1 MSIWGRLL
9 GGAAGFAL
17 GGPIGAILGVM
28 AGSAFDRKKQH
39 TFNFSKIS
47 QEQKQQIFTISFIV
61 LAAKLAK
68 SDGQVTDDEIRAFK
82 EKFNVPK
89 SELNKVGKI
98 FNEAKKDVYGY
109 KQIADQV
116 GLVFSNNKILL
127 EEMLNNLFFIAAS
140 DGQISLKEVELLR
153 SISQSFSFD
162 ENTFQRIF
170 QMNLKDNAS
179 DPYRVLDVSRDDTDQ
194 EIRKKWI
201 QLNKEHHPDNLIARG
216 MPKEFIEQSNK
227 ELAAINLAYDKI
239 KEIELLRS
247 ISQSFSF
254 DENTFQ
260 RIFQMNLNDNTSD
273 PYRVLDVSR
282 DDSDQEIRKKWIQLN
297 KEHHPDNLIARGMPK
312 EFIEQSNKELA
323 AINLAYDKIK
333 EIRAKS

>member
-170 QMNLKDNAS
+170 QMNLKDN
-179 DPYRVLDVSRDDTDQ
+179 
-194 EIRKKWI
+194 
-201 QLNKEHHPDNLIARG
+201 
-216 MPKEFIEQSNK
+216 
-227 ELAAINLAYDKI
+227 
-239 KEIELLRS
+239 
-247 ISQSFSF
+247 
-254 DENTFQ
+254 
-260 RIFQMNLNDNTSD
+260 TSD
-273 PYRVLDVSR
+273 PYKVLDVSR

>member
-17 GGPIGAILGVM
+17 GGPLGAILGVM
-28 AGSAFDRKKQH
+28 AGSAFDRRKQK
-39 TFNFSKIS
+39 NFQYSQIS

-68 SDGQVTDDEIRAFK
+68 SDGQVTNDEIQAFK

-89 SELNKVGKI
+89 TELDKVGKI

-116 GLVFSNNKILL
+116 GLVFSGNKILL
-127 EEMLNNLFFIAAS
+127 EEMLNNLFYIAAS
-140 DGQISLKEVELLR
+140 DGQISLNEVDLLR

-162 ENTFQRIF
+162 EKTFQRIF
-170 QMNLKDNAS
+170 QMNLNNNTS
-179 DPYRVLDVSRDDTDQ
+179 DPYKILDVSREDTDQ

-201 QLNKEHHPDNLIARG
+201 DLNKEHHPDNLISKG

-227 ELAAINLAYDKI
+227 ELA
-239 KEIELLRS
+239 S
-247 ISQSFSF
+247 
-254 DENTFQ
+254 
-260 RIFQMNLNDNTSD
+260 
-273 PYRVLDVSR
+273 
-282 DDSDQEIRKKWIQLN
+282 
-297 KEHHPDNLIARGMPK
+297 
-312 EFIEQSNKELA
+312 
-323 AINLAYDKIK
+323 INLAYDKIK

>member
-17 GGPIGAILGVM
+17 GGPLGAILGVM
-28 AGSAFDRKKQH
+28 AGSAFDRRKQK
-39 TFNFSKIS
+39 NFQYSQIS

-68 SDGQVTDDEIRAFK
+68 SDGQVTNDEIQAFK

-89 SELNKVGKI
+89 TELDKVGKI

-116 GLVFSNNKILL
+116 GLVFSGNKILL
-127 EEMLNNLFFIAAS
+127 EEMLNNLFYIAAS
-140 DGQISLKEVELLR
+140 DGQISLNEVDLLR
-153 SISQSFSFD
+153 SISESFSFD
-162 ENTFQRIF
+162 EKTFQRIF
-170 QMNLKDNAS
+170 QMNLNNNTS
-179 DPYRVLDVSRDDTDQ
+179 DPYKILDVSREDTDQ

-201 QLNKEHHPDNLIARG
+201 DLNKEHHPDNLISKG

-227 ELAAINLAYDKI
+227 ELA
-239 KEIELLRS
+239 S
-247 ISQSFSF
+247 
-254 DENTFQ
+254 
-260 RIFQMNLNDNTSD
+260 
-273 PYRVLDVSR
+273 
-282 DDSDQEIRKKWIQLN
+282 
-297 KEHHPDNLIARGMPK
+297 
-312 EFIEQSNKELA
+312 
-323 AINLAYDKIK
+323 INLAYDKIK

>member
-28 AGSAFDRKKQH
+28 AGSAFDKKKKRS
-39 TFNFSKIS
+39 FNFSQIS
-47 QEQKQQIFTISFIV
+47 QDQKQQIFTLSFII
-61 LAAKLAK
+61 LSAKLAK
-68 SDGQVTDDEIRAFK
+68 SDGHVTNDEIQAFK

-116 GLVFSNNKILL
+116 GHLFNDNKVLL
-127 EEMLNNLFFIAAS
+127 EEMLNNLFYIAAS
-140 DGQISLKEVELLR
+140 DGQISINEVELLR

-162 ENTFQRIF
+162 EKTFQRIF
-170 QMNLKDNAS
+170 QMNLNNSS
-179 DPYRVLDVSRDDTDQ
+179 DPFKILGVNRDETNQ

-201 QLNKEHHPDNLIARG
+201 ELNKEHHPDNLIAKG
-216 MPKEFIEQSNK
+216 MPE
-227 ELAAINLAYDKI
+227 
-239 KEIELLRS
+239 
-247 ISQSFSF
+247 
-254 DENTFQ
+254 
-260 RIFQMNLNDNTSD
+260 
-273 PYRVLDVSR
+273 
-282 DDSDQEIRKKWIQLN
+282 
-297 KEHHPDNLIARGMPK
+297 

-333 EIRAKS
+333 EIRSKS

>member
-1 MSIWGRLL
+1 MSIWGRVL

-28 AGSAFDRKKQH
+28 AGSAFDRKKH
-39 TFNFSKIS
+39 NTFNFSKIS

-61 LAAKLAK
+61 LSAKLAK

-140 DGQISLKEVELLR
+140 DGQISLKE
-153 SISQSFSFD
+153 
-162 ENTFQRIF
+162 
-170 QMNLKDNAS
+170 
-179 DPYRVLDVSRDDTDQ
+179 
-194 EIRKKWI
+194 
-201 QLNKEHHPDNLIARG
+201 
-216 MPKEFIEQSNK
+216 
-227 ELAAINLAYDKI
+227 
-239 KEIELLRS
+239 IELLRS

-260 RIFQMNLNDNTSD
+260 RIFQMHLKDNTAD
-273 PYRVLDVSR
+273 PYRILGVSR

>member
-28 AGSAFDRKKQH
+28 AGSAFDKKNKSS
-39 TFNFSKIS
+39 FNYSKIS
-47 QEQKQQIFTISFIV
+47 QEQKQQVFTISFII
-61 LAAKLAK
+61 LSAKLAK
-68 SDGQVTDDEIRAFK
+68 SDGQVTNDEIQAFK

-116 GLVFSNNKILL
+116 GLLFADNKILL
-127 EEMLNNLFFIAAS
+127 EELLNNLFYIAAS
-140 DGQISLKEVELLR
+140 DGQISLKEIDLLR

-170 QMNLKDNAS
+170 QMNLKDN
-179 DPYRVLDVSRDDTDQ
+179 
-194 EIRKKWI
+194 
-201 QLNKEHHPDNLIARG
+201 
-216 MPKEFIEQSNK
+216 
-227 ELAAINLAYDKI
+227 
-239 KEIELLRS
+239 
-247 ISQSFSF
+247 
-254 DENTFQ
+254 
-260 RIFQMNLNDNTSD
+260 TSD
-273 PYRVLDVSR
+273 PYRILGVSR
-282 DDSDQEIRKKWIQLN
+282 NDSDQEIRKKWIQLN

-333 EIRAKS
+333 EIREKS

>member
-17 GGPIGAILGVM
+17 GGPLGAILGVM
-28 AGSAFDRKKQH
+28 AGSAFDRRKQK
-39 TFNFSKIS
+39 NFQYSQIS

-68 SDGQVTDDEIRAFK
+68 SDGQVTNDEIQAFK

-89 SELNKVGKI
+89 TELDKVGKI

-116 GLVFSNNKILL
+116 GLVFSGNKILL
-127 EEMLNNLFFIAAS
+127 EEMLNNLFYIAAS
-140 DGQISLKEVELLR
+140 DGQISLNEVDLLR
-153 SISQSFSFD
+153 SISESFSFD
-162 ENTFQRIF
+162 EKTFQRIF
-170 QMNLKDNAS
+170 QMNLNNNTS
-179 DPYRVLDVSRDDTDQ
+179 DPYKILDVSREDTDQ

-201 QLNKEHHPDNLIARG
+201 KLNKEHHPDNLIA
-216 MPKEFIEQSNK
+216 K
-227 ELAAINLAYDKI
+227 
-239 KEIELLRS
+239 
-247 ISQSFSF
+247 
-254 DENTFQ
+254 
-260 RIFQMNLNDNTSD
+260 
-273 PYRVLDVSR
+273 
-282 DDSDQEIRKKWIQLN
+282 
-297 KEHHPDNLIARGMPK
+297 GMPK

-333 EIRAKS
+333 EIRAQS

>member
-1 MSIWGRLL
+1 MSIWGKLL

-28 AGSAFDRKKQH
+28 AGSAFDKKNKSS
-39 TFNFSKIS
+39 FNYSKIS
-47 QEQKQQIFTISFIV
+47 QEQKQQVFTISFII
-61 LAAKLAK
+61 LSAKLAK
-68 SDGQVTDDEIRAFK
+68 SDGQVTNDEIQAFK

-116 GLVFSNNKILL
+116 GLLFADNKILL
-127 EEMLNNLFFIAAS
+127 EELLNNLFYIAAS
-140 DGQISLKEVELLR
+140 DGQISLKEIDLLK

-170 QMNLKDNAS
+170 QMNLKDN
-179 DPYRVLDVSRDDTDQ
+179 
-194 EIRKKWI
+194 
-201 QLNKEHHPDNLIARG
+201 
-216 MPKEFIEQSNK
+216 
-227 ELAAINLAYDKI
+227 
-239 KEIELLRS
+239 
-247 ISQSFSF
+247 
-254 DENTFQ
+254 
-260 RIFQMNLNDNTSD
+260 TSD
-273 PYRVLDVSR
+273 PYRILGVSR

>member
-1 MSIWGRLL
+1 MSIWGKIL

-17 GGPIGAILGVM
+17 GGPLGAIIGIM
-28 AGSAFDRKKQH
+28 AGSAFDKKKSR
-39 TFNFSKIS
+39 TSFNYKNID
-47 QEQKQQIFTISFIV
+47 QNQKQQIFTLSFIV
-61 LAAKLAK
+61 LSAKLAK
-68 SDGQVTDDEIRAFK
+68 SDGQVTKDEINAFK

-89 SELNKVGKI
+89 SELSKVGKI

-116 GLVFSNNKILL
+116 GLLFADNKILL
-127 EEMLNNLFFIAAS
+127 EELLNNLFYIAAS
-140 DGQISLKEVELLR
+140 DGQISLKEIDLLK

-170 QMNLKDNAS
+170 QMNLKDN
-179 DPYRVLDVSRDDTDQ
+179 
-194 EIRKKWI
+194 
-201 QLNKEHHPDNLIARG
+201 
-216 MPKEFIEQSNK
+216 
-227 ELAAINLAYDKI
+227 
-239 KEIELLRS
+239 
-247 ISQSFSF
+247 
-254 DENTFQ
+254 
-260 RIFQMNLNDNTSD
+260 TSD
-273 PYRVLDVSR
+273 PYRILGVSR

-297 KEHHPDNLIARGMPK
+297 KEHHPDNLIAKGMPK